1 MQNDL
6 LKNRRMLF
14 FVGWCL
20 INITQAATTELIDD
34 EAYYWIYS
42 RFLDWGYFDHPP
54 MVAALIKAGYAIFPN
69 ELGVRIMMVLLNTA
83 TIVIV
88 QLLTYKKDDRLFYA
102 VAASLVVAQIGGIL
116 AAPDIPLLFFVSLF
130 FLLYQRFLKK
140 MNLANAVLL
149 GLCMAC
155 MLYSKYHGVLVIG
168 FTLLSNPGLFAK
180 RYSYVAA
187 GVCLLMFTPHLYWQY
202 VHNFPSVQYH
212 LFERNAS
219 NYKFAFTTEYV
230 LGQIAFAGPVI
241 GWLLL
246 WAAIRYRPVT
256 PSERALQYSLIGIYA
271 VFLLSTLKGRVEAN
285 WTVAAF
291 IPLMVLSHRYLIKNY
306 QLQKWLYRSLPVT
319 LLLVLVVRLY
329 LMWWFPPVSWIKRN
343 EFHGNRQWTT
353 ALHQKAGALPVVFT
367 DTYQQASK
375 YWFYTGHL
383 AFSMNSP
390 YYRRN
395 NFNMWP
401 VEDSLIGKTV
411 YINVPEENDF
421 YKNLFKP
428 FGWAFPADGIKRG
441 FYSFSRVLF
450 TDINSSILQE
460 RTIKLNTKV
469 STPINYSVLFQ
480 QPAYSKTPIWLAIY
494 QNDDVKTFI
503 NTGATVQNLSRNNL
517 QLTINV
523 SYSLPAGDYSARLCI
538 GSCIDGFPT
547 INSTEF
553 AFNVQ

>member
-6 LKNRRMLF
+6 LKNRRVLF

-20 INITQAATTELIDD
+20 INIIQAATTELIDD

-83 TIVIV
+83 TIYIV
-88 QLLTYKKDDRLFYA
+88 HLLTNKKDDALFYA
-102 VAASLVVAQIGGIL
+102 VAASVTVAQIGGIL

-140 MNLANAVLL
+140 MNLVNAVLL
-149 GLCMAC
+149 GICMAC

-180 RYSYVAA
+180 RFSYVAA
-187 GVCLLMFTPHLYWQY
+187 GVCLLIFIPHLYWQY

-212 LFERNAS
+212 LFERNAP
-219 NYKFAFTTEYV
+219 NYKFSFTTEYV
-230 LGQIAFAGPVI
+230 LGQIAFAGPVM
-241 GWLLL
+241 GWFLL
-246 WAAIRYRPVT
+246 WAAIRFRPLT

-291 IPLMVLSHRYLIKNY
+291 IPLMVLSHRYLTKNY

-319 LLLVLVVRLY
+319 LLVVLVMRLY
-329 LMWWFPPVSWIKRN
+329 LMSWFPAVSWIKRN

-353 ALHQKAGALPVVFT
+353 ALQQKAGALPVVFM
-367 DTYQQASK
+367 DTYQRASK
-375 YWFYTGHL
+375 YWFYTGRP

-401 VEDSLIGKTV
+401 IEDSLIGKTV
-411 YINVPEENDF
+411 YMDAPGYNDF
-421 YKNLFKP
+421 YKILFEP
-428 FGWAFPADGIKRG
+428 FGWTFPAGGIKQG

-460 RTIKLNTKV
+460 RTIQLNTKV
-469 STPINYSVLFQ
+469 TTPDNYNILFQ

-503 NTGATVQNLSRNNL
+503 NSGATVQQLTGNNL

-523 SYSLPAGDYSARLCI
+523 SYSLPAGDYTARLCI
-538 GSCIDGFPT
+538 GSCVEGFPT